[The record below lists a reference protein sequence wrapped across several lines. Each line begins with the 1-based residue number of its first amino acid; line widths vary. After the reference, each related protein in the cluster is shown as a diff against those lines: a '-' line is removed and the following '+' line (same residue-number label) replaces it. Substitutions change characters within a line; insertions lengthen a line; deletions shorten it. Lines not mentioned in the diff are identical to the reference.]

1 MANIVF
7 KFEDLDFYQINGFQ
21 AMHLQQSGKPGAG
34 LND

>member
-21 AMHLQQSGKPGAG
+21 PGKYSSPENPEAS
-34 LND
+34 